1 MILILPLQRE
11 SRSSARPIVA
21 CGVTHAVLWD
31 DRNMVDSKYMIN
43 SDGELKL
50 LAFGSS
56 FMGPAVFG
64 FVMGFFCIFLL

>member
-1 MILILPLQRE
+1 
-11 SRSSARPIVA
+11 
-21 CGVTHAVLWD
+21 
-31 DRNMVDSKYMIN
+31 MVDSKYMIN